1 MGASRERAA
10 FFNATLLVVTRIG
23 GAPETPAGRQADG
36 KFTLSSRFAIY
47 SRQNGSYS
55 NLNWTGRRHVVI
67 VSGQILHATYLQCVL
82 FAEVYDAFNSVLDNY
97 STLCFDDY
105 TALFHTLYKPPGQ
118 RIMGK
123 YWFTLA
129 LAFIAS
135 RLSPGCALIEL
146 SLQRFP
152 ISNQKVLPKHF
163 PSRCSRGG
171 KPLACRDAFDD
182 KKSCDRNG
190 SQLTDGKPQV
200 ARPLKFVKVPL
211 RLDKRSNNVAVRSI
225 ERQVNVSVRLA
236 GRRIRRSP
244 EARGWMA
251 AFLSE
256 FATLL
261 SFGLLTMAAPQQSLD
276 PKAVDT
282 LRVAVISAFN
292 NATAYIFE
300 GPTTK
305 TVEGPGALVDFLLR
319 NALVPAVLHRIVTAV
334 AEALVEDAK
343 NAEDN
348 VISSAANL
356 FSQGQEI
363 MAHLLDSL
371 HH

>member
-1 MGASRERAA
+1 
-10 FFNATLLVVTRIG
+10 
-23 GAPETPAGRQADG
+23 
-36 KFTLSSRFAIY
+36 
-47 SRQNGSYS
+47 
-55 NLNWTGRRHVVI
+55 
-67 VSGQILHATYLQCVL
+67 
-82 FAEVYDAFNSVLDNY
+82 
-97 STLCFDDY
+97 
-105 TALFHTLYKPPGQ
+105 
-118 RIMGK
+118 
-123 YWFTLA
+123 
-129 LAFIAS
+129 
-135 RLSPGCALIEL
+135 
-146 SLQRFP
+146 
-152 ISNQKVLPKHF
+152 
-163 PSRCSRGG
+163 
-171 KPLACRDAFDD
+171 
-182 KKSCDRNG
+182 
-190 SQLTDGKPQV
+190 
-200 ARPLKFVKVPL
+200 
-211 RLDKRSNNVAVRSI
+211 
-225 ERQVNVSVRLA
+225 
-236 GRRIRRSP
+236 
-244 EARGWMA
+244 MA

-261 SFGLLTMAAPQQSLD
+261 SFGLLTMAAPQQSLN